1 MQIEMIERPRARR
14 RDPATSHDAAKR
26 AERFARTH
34 AGRILAVFEKNAPI
48 AFTARS
54 LSFLTKLTIVQV
66 DRRLGEMPQIER
78 TGHTASGFTVWRLKP
93 ASCFFTER
101 GEADREAMNGR

>member
-34 AGRILAVFEKNAPI
+34 AGRILDAFKNDLHPDEWWSA
-48 AFTARS
+48 ADLARS
-54 LSFLTKLTIVQV
+54 SGLTVEQV
-66 DRRLGEMPQIER
+66 CRRLPEIAALQVVTYNGQEVTKDGYRM
-78 TGHTASGFTVWRLKP
+78 WRLK
-93 ASCFFTER
+93 A
-101 GEADREAMNGR
+101 NQ